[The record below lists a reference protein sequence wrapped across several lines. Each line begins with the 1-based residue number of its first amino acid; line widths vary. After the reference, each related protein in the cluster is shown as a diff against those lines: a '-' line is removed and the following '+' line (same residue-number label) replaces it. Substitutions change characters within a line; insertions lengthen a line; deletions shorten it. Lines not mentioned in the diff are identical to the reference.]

1 MKKGRLVLVA
11 CVVSVLFVAAG
22 GLFASPAEPAAGG
35 PVEGL
40 ALVRVESREARE
52 TDDAGGLLVGRF
64 SDGALLTALTGEA
77 RTRLA
82 GRGIAATVLDDRID
96 GGPYWFISYRDRT
109 VLNRLPP
116 DVAVLHEGP
125 REALVRASAARA
137 ESLPEAGF
145 RLRSVTLDPKPA
157 SVRQAAVIPWDIAY
171 NAQVQGILDA
181 VSAEWLMLHVKN
193 LSGVNAVTIGGSPW
207 TLLTRNSYKTEQIQK
222 ATQYAYE
229 FFQGLGLQTE
239 YHTFQGAGQRNVIAK
254 KPGATWPDQHV
265 IICGHLDDMPPGPAA
280 PGADD
285 NASGSAGVLA
295 AARILKDHTFDYS
308 IVFALWTGEEQGLVG
323 SGFYAN
329 KAFNDGMKIRGVVNL
344 DMISYDG
351 SNGPDCE
358 LHAVAFIPDSLNLCL
373 LFQDVVSTYGIF
385 LTPLLLNDG
394 VQYSDHASFW
404 DYGYVAMLGIESD
417 NDFTPYYHTTGDTWT
432 TLNPD
437 YFTRFVK
444 ASLGTVAHLAGIRPS
459 GDVNGDHVCD
469 AQDAVLLAAIL
480 AEGSAAAL
488 YGQTTGDLN
497 SNGAPDA
504 GDLVTL
510 LLLLAGVL

>member
-1 MKKGRLVLVA
+1 MKKGSLVLLA
-11 CVVSVLFVAAG
+11 CLVSVLFVAAG

-40 ALVRVESREARE
+40 ALARVESREVRE
-52 TDDAGGLLVGRF
+52 TDGAGGVLLGRF
-64 SDGALLTALTGEA
+64 SDGALLTALTEEA

-82 GRGIAATVLDDRID
+82 GRGVAATVLDDRID
-96 GGPYWFISYRDRT
+96 GGPYWFVGYRDRT

-116 DVAVLHEGP
+116 DVAVLHDGP
-125 REALVRASAARA
+125 REALVRAGAETA

-145 RLRSVTLDPKPA
+145 GIRRVTLDPKPLA
-157 SVRQAAVIPWDIAY
+157 PRRLSAINPDVAY
-171 NAQVQGILDA
+171 NAQVQGLLDA
-181 VSAEWLMLHVKN
+181 VSTEWLMLYVKN
-193 LSGVNAVTIGGSPW
+193 LSGVNAVTIGGSPY
-207 TLLTRNSYKTEQIQK
+207 TLKTRNSYKTEQIQK

-239 YHTFQGAGQRNVIAK
+239 YHTFQGAGQRNVVAM

-265 IICGHLDDMPPGPAA
+265 IICGHLDDMPPGPTA

-285 NASGSAGVLA
+285 NASGSACVLA
-295 AARILKDHTFDYS
+295 AARILKDHVFDYS
-308 IVFALWTGEEQGLVG
+308 LVFALWTGEEQGLVG

-351 SNGPDCE
+351 NSGPDCD
-358 LHAVAFIPDSLNLCL
+358 LHAISSLPDSLNLCL
-373 LFQDVVSTYGIF
+373 LFQEVVSTYGIF
-385 LTPLLLNDG
+385 LTPNLLNDG

-404 DYGYVAMLGIESD
+404 DYGYVAMLGIEND

-437 YFTRFVK
+437 YFTNYVK
-444 ASLGTVAHLAGIRPS
+444 ASLGTVAHLAGIRTS

-480 AEGSAAAL
+480 AEGNAAAL
-488 YGQTTGDLN
+488 YGPTVGDLN